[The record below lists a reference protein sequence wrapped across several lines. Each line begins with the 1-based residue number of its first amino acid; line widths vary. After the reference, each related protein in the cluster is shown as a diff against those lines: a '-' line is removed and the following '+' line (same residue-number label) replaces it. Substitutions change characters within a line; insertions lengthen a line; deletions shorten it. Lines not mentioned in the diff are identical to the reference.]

1 MDPVIKM
8 FPWNRILQEA
18 SARILQVRLASSK
31 KTLATVERGGCSMF
45 FKVLGLGT
53 LFNFAR
59 IAVFRNPDDPILAGA
74 WTWGIYLGVYFL
86 LREAT
91 KNKGEG

>member
-1 MDPVIKM
+1 M
-8 FPWNRILQEA
+8 FL
-18 SARILQVRLASSK
+18 
-31 KTLATVERGGCSMF
+31 
-45 FKVLGLGT
+45 KVLGLGT

-86 LREAT
+86 LKEAA